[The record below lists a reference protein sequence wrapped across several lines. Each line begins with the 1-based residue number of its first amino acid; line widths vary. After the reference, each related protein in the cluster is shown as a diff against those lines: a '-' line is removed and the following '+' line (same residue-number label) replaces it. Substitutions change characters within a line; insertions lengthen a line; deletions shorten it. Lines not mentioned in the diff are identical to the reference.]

1 MKTIADIKRVVAKAG
16 GTVEEDEGR
25 PRHALRRAK
34 KQAGA
39 WPVHGK
45 QG

>member
-1 MKTIADIKRVVAKAG
+1 MTTVRQRMTRQLASKLAKA
-16 GTVEEDEGR
+16 
-25 PRHALRRAK
+25 RRAK